1 MQAARG
7 LPVACCV
14 AFVNIGLRVAAPEG
28 GPHVALGRT
37 DLAIG

>member
-14 AFVNIGLRVAAPEG
+14 AFVNVGLRVGTPEG
-28 GPHVALGRT
+28 GQHIALGRT